1 MQNAMVA
8 DDTTA
13 RSRIP
18 TGDELLSDNGEFR
31 KKFNRTD
38 FMFDHG
44 LAHHP
49 MFELQA
55 LYELAQ
61 RIPKY
66 KDFVY
71 WQNGRVA
78 VNDKWGANPAK
89 RLSLEDTI
97 KGIAHNDSLVILKH
111 ADQDP
116 VFGPVLQEILQ
127 RIWSFTPPESQA
139 DIQLGESLIFLNS
152 PNRKTAYHLD
162 LESNFLLQVA
172 GEKHI
177 RVFDCTDR
185 TLTPHTELENFC
197 AGDGN
202 GAIYK
207 PAREAEAHFHHLT
220 AGHGVHFPSMAPHWV
235 QNGDEVS
242 ISININFD
250 LASIH
255 HRLKRVYRVN
265 RAMRRMGIA
274 PTAPG
279 TSPARDA
286 IKERLAV
293 GVSSVLNTLRGAVVP
308 RAPDDVYPMWHPIR
322 QKPNSGDK
330 HP

>member
-1 MQNAMVA
+1 MQNAIVA
-8 DDTTA
+8 DELTDRA
-13 RSRIP
+13 GIP
-18 TGDELLSDNGEFR
+18 TGDELLPDNGEFR

-49 MFELQA
+49 LFDLEA
-55 LYELAQ
+55 LYGLAQ

-71 WQNGRVA
+71 WQNGRVKI
-78 VNDKWGANPAK
+78 DEKWGANPAP

-97 KGIAHNDSLVILKH
+97 KGIEHNDSLVILKH

-127 RIWSFTPPESQA
+127 RIWSFTPQESQT

-152 PNRKTAYHLD
+152 PSRKTAYHLD
-162 LESNFLLQVA
+162 LESNFLLQVR
-172 GEKHI
+172 GEKFI
-177 RVFDCTDR
+177 RVFDNKDR
-185 TLTPHTELENFC
+185 TLTPHMELENFC

-207 PAREAEAHFHHLT
+207 PERESDAHRHHLT
-220 AGHGVHFPSMAPHWV
+220 AGHGVHFPSMGPHWV

-250 LASIH
+250 LKSIH
-255 HRLKRVYRVN
+255 HRLRRIYRVN
-265 RAMRRMGIA
+265 RFMRRLGIN
-274 PTAPG
+274 PTDPG
-279 TSPARDA
+279 ISPARDA
-286 IKERLAV
+286 LKERLSL
-293 GVSSVLNTLRGAVVP
+293 GLGSVVKTLSGAVKARSP
-308 RAPDDVYPMWHPIR
+308 YEEYPMWHPVR
-322 QKPNSGDK
+322 EQPTSGGRR
-330 HP
+330 P

>member
-1 MQNAMVA
+1 MQSAIMA
-8 DDTTA
+8 EDITA
-13 RSRIP
+13 QSGIP
-18 TGDELLSDNGEFR
+18 TGDELLPDNGEFV

-49 MFELQA
+49 LFELQS

-66 KDFVY
+66 QDFVY
-71 WQNGRVA
+71 WQNGRVK
-78 VNDKWGANPAK
+78 VDDKWGVNRAP

-139 DIQLGESLIFLNS
+139 DIQVGESLIFLNS
-152 PNRKTAYHLD
+152 PGRKTAYHLD
-162 LESNFLLQVA
+162 LESNFLLQVT
-172 GEKHI
+172 GEKLIH
-177 RVFDCTDR
+177 VFDCTDR
-185 TLTPHTELENFC
+185 SVTPHMELENFC
-197 AGDGN
+197 SGDGN

-207 PAREAEAHFHHLT
+207 PAREVDAHFHRLT
-220 AGHGVHFPSMAPHWV
+220 AGHGVHFPSMGPHWV

-255 HRLKRVYRVN
+255 HRLRRVYRVN
-265 RAMRRMGIA
+265 RVMRRLGIE
-274 PTAPG
+274 PTDPG
-279 TSPARDA
+279 KSPVRDA
-286 IKERLAV
+286 FKERLSLGLGTAF
-293 GVSSVLNTLRGAVVP
+293 NTLRDALKP
-308 RAPDDVYPMWHPIR
+308 RSPHADYPMWRPIR
-322 QKPNSGDK
+322 QKPTSGDR
-330 HP
+330 HL